1 VKDIRI
7 TPTAQLIALLAVLAA
22 VVAAV
27 AAQAPELQR
36 YLKIR
41 SM

>member
-1 VKDIRI
+1 M
-7 TPTAQLIALLAVLAA
+7 TAQRLLLIAVLAVLGL
-22 VVAAV
+22 AV
-27 AAQAPELQR
+27 AGMAPELQR

>member
-1 VKDIRI
+1 MN
-7 TPTAQLIALLAVLAA
+7 AQRLLLLAVLAVLGLA
-22 VVAAV
+22 FAAM
-27 AAQAPELQR
+27 APELQR

>member
-1 VKDIRI
+1 VNDIRI
-7 TPTAQLIALLAVLAA
+7 TPTAQLVALLAVLAA
-22 VVAAV
+22 VLAAI

>member
-1 VKDIRI
+1 MN
-7 TPTAQLIALLAVLAA
+7 AQRLVLLAALAVLGLAFAA
-22 VVAAV
+22 M
-27 AAQAPELQR
+27 APELQR

>member
-1 VKDIRI
+1 MKDIHI
-7 TPTAQLIALLAVLAA
+7 SPTAQIVALLGLA
-22 VVAAV
+22 AAV
-27 AAQAPELQR
+27 AGAVAVQLPELQR

>member
-1 VKDIRI
+1 MTDIVI
-7 TPTAQLIALLAVLAA
+7 TKPVQFLLTLVILVAAAVLSLASL
-22 VVAAV
+22 
-27 AAQAPELQR
+27 PELQR

>member
-1 VKDIRI
+1 MN
-7 TPTAQLIALLAVLAA
+7 AQRLLLLAVLAVLGLA
-22 VVAAV
+22 MAAM
-27 AAQAPELQR
+27 APEIQR

>member
-1 VKDIRI
+1 MNAQRI
-7 TPTAQLIALLAVLAA
+7 VLLAVLALLA
-22 VVAAV
+22 LAA
-27 AAQAPELQR
+27 AAMAPELQR

>member
-1 VKDIRI
+1 MNAQRI
-7 TPTAQLIALLAVLAA
+7 VLLVVLALLGLAA
-22 VVAAV
+22 AAM
-27 AAQAPELQR
+27 APELQR

>member
-1 VKDIRI
+1 MNSQR
-7 TPTAQLIALLAVLAA
+7 LLLLAVLA
-22 VVAAV
+22 VLGLGAA
-27 AAQAPELQR
+27 AMAPELQR

>member
-1 VKDIRI
+1 MSDMPVGRVL
-7 TPTAQLIALLAVLAA
+7 LIALLALVGFALAA
-22 VVAAV
+22 
-27 AAQAPELQR
+27 QLPELQR

>member
-1 VKDIRI
+1 MNAQRI
-7 TPTAQLIALLAVLAA
+7 VLLAVLA
-22 VVAAV
+22 VLVAAG
-27 AAQAPELQR
+27 AAMAPELQR

>member
-1 VKDIRI
+1 MN
-7 TPTAQLIALLAVLAA
+7 AQRLVLLAVLAVLGLGIGA
-22 VVAAV
+22 M
-27 AAQAPELQR
+27 APELQR

>member
-1 VKDIRI
+1 MN
-7 TPTAQLIALLAVLAA
+7 AQRLVLLAVLA
-22 VVAAV
+22 VLGLGVAAM
-27 AAQAPELQR
+27 APELQR